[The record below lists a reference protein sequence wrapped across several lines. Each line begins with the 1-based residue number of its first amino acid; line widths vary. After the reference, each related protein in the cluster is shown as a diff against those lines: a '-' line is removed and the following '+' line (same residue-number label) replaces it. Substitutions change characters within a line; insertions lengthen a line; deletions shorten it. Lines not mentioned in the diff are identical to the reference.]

1 MGVDKLYK
9 NSVKDTINPITG
21 EINLEGEDFIY
32 EIYLLPIIGSE
43 IDKIKE
49 KEQEL
54 VTRIGNRK
62 QNGKIC
68 LDIDETLVREN
79 ILYNDYS
86 AFVFVKNKNYDDNA
100 SGTMQLYDWCNSGN
114 NQIWINDL
122 CRISTEKRNFSPIK
136 ALLQVFEMITIKYT
150 KNIKFIHVMVD
161 KEKPDEA
168 EILKNIYSK
177 YGFTVVENNECNID
191 DDNYIIMKKLIDKNN
206 IPNLT
211 KKIAKTVTNKTSK
224 GGHKL
229 KRNTKKYKK
238 HISYTFSHLK
248 RLF

>member
-86 AFVFVKNKNYDDNA
+86 SIVFVKNKNYDDNA
-100 SGTMQLYDWCNSGN
+100 SGTMQLYDWCN
-114 NQIWINDL
+114 DL
-122 CRISTEKRNFSPIK
+122 CRISAEKRNFSPIK

-150 KNIKFIHVMVD
+150 KNIKYIHLMVD

-168 EILKNIYSK
+168 EILKNIYIK
-177 YGFTVVENNECNID
+177 YGFEVVENNECNVD
-191 DDNYIIMKKLIDKNN
+191 DENYIIMKKLIDKNN
-206 IPNLT
+206 IPTLPNLT
-211 KKIAKTVTNKTSK
+211 KKIAKTVTNKNSK

-229 KRNTKKYKK
+229 KRTTKKYKK
-238 HISYTFSHLK
+238 
-248 RLF
+248 